1 LKLTPEET
9 KRIFD
14 LAEKLDI
21 SFVDICKM
29 ALEIG
34 LKELEDKENA
44 KPKSEM

>member
-21 SFVDICKM
+21 SFVDVCRIV
-29 ALEIG
+29 LEIG
-34 LKELEDKENA
+34 LKNLEEINNA
-44 KPKSEM
+44 EQTDEM